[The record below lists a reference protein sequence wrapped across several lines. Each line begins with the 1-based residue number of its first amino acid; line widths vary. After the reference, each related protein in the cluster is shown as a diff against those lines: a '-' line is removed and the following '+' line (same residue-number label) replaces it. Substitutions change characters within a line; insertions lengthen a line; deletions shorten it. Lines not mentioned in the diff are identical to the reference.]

1 MKKVVLMVLLIA
13 LTFSVRAQRTCAT
26 TEVNQLN
33 KSPEQI
39 RLEEANFEE
48 WLLQKRAQMVSQNA
62 LQGPTETVIYQIPV
76 VVHIIHNG
84 EAIGTGLNI
93 SDEQIA
99 AQIEAL
105 NLDFRHLNADSVNT
119 LALFQP
125 LMADVGFEFVLAKRD
140 PLGLPTTGIE
150 RVNGNSS
157 IWSFGQNAILKS
169 LSYWSSDDY
178 FNIWVAP
185 LGTNNLGW
193 AEFPTS
199 TIIDGVNEV
208 AVNNSL
214 TDGIVINTLTFG
226 SAEIYPQGN
235 YLATFNLGR
244 TTTHEVGHFF
254 GLRHIWGDGNC
265 SVDDFVADTPNTNDP
280 YLYCPPAGSST
291 NSCAAEVSMY
301 MNYMEYVDDRCMNLF
316 SLGQK
321 DRMLVVVNNSPR
333 RASLL
338 TSLALLPPPVTD
350 IAVTAIPSPDLG
362 VCDNNILPTVTIRN
376 TGTSLVTEVVLSMD
390 VNQVEQVQQ
399 TFAVSLLASTD
410 TTLVLPGFILAQFG
424 TLSFSAKALSVNGQD
439 DSIAGNNSF
448 SKDIFFSEVVTA
460 IVEDFNVWPQS
471 WAIRTD
477 APVSKWN
484 FLQAPNV
491 VITNTAA
498 VLNYYKNNSP
508 FLDQLVS
515 PIIDLSAYTKP
526 TLLFDYAYGEVKGMS
541 DRLAVV
547 VSLDCGNTFQDT
559 LFVKSGSDLAT
570 TEIPVKFTPSGPI
583 DWQTT
588 ALDLSAYISQPIQI
602 AFIGK
607 SAGGN
612 NIYLDNFLLVDEGY
626 QDVSLKGLLNE
637 SAAFG
642 NDIGSIGLIVENTGA
657 VAIANLTID
666 VTEDIN
672 LISSQSFSNLNL
684 LPGERTTLFI
694 DNKITVGR
702 HDVLI
707 KHTLDDEVAANN
719 QLQVV
724 VNFLALKEFI
734 PYRDRFNSGT
744 WNELNNWTSSSPNS
758 NDDWQIWPLTN
769 DFLFY
774 PAFSPGN
781 AGLHHWLVL
790 PLFSF
795 GNVNVAALQYKV
807 AYASNEL
814 NNEVLRIW
822 ASINNGESFDLV
834 ETSTST
840 QMATYTSADDWYP
853 TIPSDWSDRFVDL
866 SDFASNE
873 DVLIAF
879 EAIDGDGSNIY
890 LDDIELFIAN
900 EPNLVEIEDNQMAIY
915 PNPVTD
921 NSARI
926 SFNLTNK
933 QDVSVRIIDA
943 IGNTISDQRFTN
955 VLNQTYALEL
965 NTQRNG
971 IYIIQAIGADFSDVL
986 RILVSH

>member
-1 MKKVVLMVLLIA
+1 MKKVVLIVFLVA

-33 KSPEQI
+33 KSTEQL
-39 RLEEANFEE
+39 RLEKASFEE
-48 WLLQKRAQMVSQNA
+48 WLVQKRAQFVTQNG
-62 LQGPTETVIYQIPV
+62 LQGPAETVIYQIPV

-84 EAIGTGLNI
+84 EAIGNGYNI
-93 SDEQIA
+93 SDAQIA
-99 AQIEAL
+99 SQIEAL
-105 NLDFRHLNADSVNT
+105 NRDFRHLNADSINT
-119 LALFQP
+119 PALFQP
-125 LMADVGFEFVLAKRD
+125 LMADIGFEFVLAKRD
-140 PLGLPTTGIE
+140 PLGLPTNGIK
-150 RVNGNSS
+150 RVNGNST

-185 LGTNNLGW
+185 LGANNLGW

-199 TIIDGVNEV
+199 TIINGVNDV

-214 TDGIVINTLTFG
+214 TDGIVINSKAFG
-226 SAEIYPQGN
+226 SVEIYPQGN
-235 YLATFNLGR
+235 YLPGFNLGR

-254 GLRHIWGDGNC
+254 GLRHTWGDGNC
-265 SVDDFVADTPNTNDP
+265 GVDDFVADTPNTNDP
-280 YLYCPPAGSST
+280 YYYCPPDGSFT

-321 DRMLVVVNNSPR
+321 DRMVIVVNNSPR

-338 TSLALLPPPVTD
+338 SSLALLPPPVTD
-350 IAVTAIPSPDLG
+350 IAVIDIPSPDLG

-376 TGTSLVTEVVLSMD
+376 TGTSLVTEVVLSIYVD
-390 VNQVEQVQQ
+390 QVEQVQQ

-410 TTLVLPGFILAQFG
+410 TTLVLPGFILTQFG
-424 TLSFSAKALSVNGQD
+424 NLSFAAKALFVNGQID
-439 DSIAGNNSF
+439 NILGNNSF

-498 VLNYYKNNSP
+498 VLNYYQNNSP

-515 PIIDLSAYTKP
+515 PIIDLSAYSKP
-526 TLLFDYAYGEVKGMS
+526 TLLFDHAYAEIAGFS

-559 LFVKSGSDLAT
+559 LFLKSGSALAT

-583 DWQTT
+583 DWRTNT
-588 ALDLSAYISQPIQI
+588 LDLSAYVSQPIQI

-626 QDVSLKGLLNE
+626 QDASLKGLLNE

-642 NDIGSIGLIVENTGA
+642 ANIGSLGLIVENTGLA
-657 VAIANLTID
+657 TINNLTIE
-666 VTEDIN
+666 VSEGTN
-672 LISSQSFSNLNL
+672 LISSQPFTNLNL
-684 LPGERTTLFI
+684 LSGERRTLFF
-694 DNKITVGR
+694 DNKITTGK
-702 HDVLI
+702 HNLI
-707 KHTLDDEVAANN
+707 IRHTLNDKVAANN
-719 QLQVV
+719 QLQVSA
-724 VNFLALKEFI
+724 NFLALKESI
-734 PYRDRFNSGT
+734 PYREKINSGT
-744 WNELNNWTSSSPNS
+744 WNEVNDWTTSSPNG
-758 NDDWQIWPLTN
+758 NNNWQIWPLSN

-774 PAFSPGN
+774 PAFEQGN
-781 AGLHHWLVL
+781 TGLHHWLVL
-790 PLFSF
+790 PKFSF
-795 GNVNVAALQYKV
+795 GIANVAALQFKV

-814 NNEVLRIW
+814 NNEALRIW
-822 ASINNGESFDLV
+822 ASINNGESFELV
-834 ETSTST
+834 ETLTNKEMS
-840 QMATYTSADDWYP
+840 TYTSAADWYP
-853 TIPSDWSDRFVDL
+853 VIPTDWINKFVDL
-866 SDFASNE
+866 SDFAGEE
-873 DVLIAF
+873 DVFIAF

-900 EPNLVEIEDNQMAIY
+900 EPNMIKIGDDQIAVY
-915 PNPVTD
+915 PNPVSD
-921 NSARI
+921 NSTRI
-926 SFNLTNK
+926 SFNLTTK
-933 QDVSVRIIDA
+933 QDVNIRIIDA
-943 IGNTISDQRFTN
+943 VGNTISNQRFTN
-955 VLNQTYALEL
+955 VLNQTYPLEL

-971 IYIIQAIGADFSDVL
+971 IYIIQAIGVDFNDVL
-986 RILVSH
+986 RILVSR